1 MLTDSG
7 KESSPPPH
15 DYGRRGWWSPSLV
28 SREDYVPEYKRS
40 KTKKAV
46 GKEVGNPPPALT
58 LPPLVDSWHLTTSE
72 GRYAKVQRLY
82 SWQVSDFKG

>member
-1 MLTDSG
+1 MV
-7 KESSPPPH
+7 EPA
-15 DYGRRGWWSPSLV
+15 LV

-58 LPPLVDSWHLTTSE
+58 LPPLVDS
-72 GRYAKVQRLY
+72 
-82 SWQVSDFKG
+82 